1 MAGPGWTT
9 MEMEKETKATQCWK
23 KDWQSEFG
31 STLPPQPYNL
41 QVMSLL
47 EHALSFTRPFP

>member
-47 EHALSFTRPFP
+47 EHALSFRRPFP